1 MQKGENAHIINSESY
16 GGLNMATERANKENI
31 GVSSTDTKSEK
42 ATKEIEGTKAKATK
56 ALKTTAAK
64 TAKKSTSKT
73 AKGKKTVAKKKL
85 VIVESPSKAKTI
97 GKFLGSSYSVVA
109 SVGHIRDLPKSQLG
123 IDIENDFEP
132 KYINIRGKGDVIKAL
147 KKEAKNASKIFLA
160 TDPDRE
166 GEAIS
171 WHLAHILDIEQ
182 SEECRIVFNEITE
195 EAVKTAAKNPRQI
208 DEKLVDAQ
216 QARRVLDRLVGYQI
230 SPLLW
235 KKVKTGLSAG
245 RVQSAA
251 LKIIC
256 DREKEIEKFI
266 PEEYWSIVAQFN
278 NPNKGETPKDF
289 TGNLLMHGS
298 KKIKINNKE
307 EADKILGDLKNGH
320 YLVKEASKKDRKRKP
335 YAPFTTSSLQQEASS
350 RLNFN
355 PRKTMKVAQEL
366 YEGIAIPKRGTVGLI
381 TYLRTDSVRIS
392 AEAKAQAKTYII
404 DKIGKEYSSD
414 NVYST
419 KKKDIQDAHEAIRP
433 SYVDLDPEL
442 IKGSLSNDQYKLY
455 KLIWSRFLGSQMSPA
470 VYDAV
475 SANIVNGEYLFRA
488 TGSSLKFDGFL
499 RIYDSSQEDIKIPVL
514 QEGMILEEKEVKGN
528 QHFTTPP
535 PRFSEASLIKY
546 LEEND
551 IGRPSTYAP
560 IVSTLVD
567 RKYIKREKKIL
578 IPTELGFIVTD
589 MMSDYF
595 KDIVDASFTAE
606 MERDLDKIEEEGTEW
621 KEIIRRFYLVFAK
634 DLKRAEEEIEK
645 IEIPVELTDEL
656 CPLCG
661 KPFAIKEGRFGK
673 FLACSGYP
681 ECKNTKPIVKKTG
694 VDCPKCGKEIL
705 ERKSKRGKIFYG
717 CSGYPDC
724 DQAFWDKPID
734 KKCPSCGSQLVEKK
748 GKDTKI
754 ACSDKG
760 CAYKE

>member
-1 MQKGENAHIINSESY
+1 MQNDKNTTIINSESY
-16 GGLNMATERANKENI
+16 GGMYMATDRAEKENI
-31 GVSSTDTKSEK
+31 EVGSTVTKSDI
-42 ATKEIEGTKAKATK
+42 ATKKTKTTKA
-56 ALKTTAAK
+56 TAAK
-64 TAKKSTSKT
+64 TAKKSASKT
-73 AKGKKTVAKKKL
+73 TKRKKAVAKKKL

-109 SVGHIRDLPKSQLG
+109 SVGHIRDLPKSQIG

-132 KYINIRGKGDVIKAL
+132 RYINIRGKGDVIKEL

-171 WHLAHILDIEQ
+171 WHLAHILGIDR

-195 EAVKTAAKNPRQI
+195 EAVKNAAKNPRQI

-216 QARRVLDRLVGYQI
+216 QARRVLDRLVGYKI

-235 KKVKTGLSAG
+235 KKIKTGLSAG

-251 LKIIC
+251 LNIIC

-266 PEEYWSIVAQFN
+266 PEEYWSVVAQFN
-278 NPNKGETPKDF
+278 NPHEGENPKEF
-289 TGNLLMHGS
+289 TGNLLMSGG
-298 KKIKINNKE
+298 KKIKITNKE
-307 EADKILGDLKNGH
+307 EADKILYDLKKGKF
-320 YLVKEASKKDRKRKP
+320 LVEEASKKDRKRKP

-366 YEGIAIPKRGTVGLI
+366 YEGIAIPKRGIVGLI

-392 AEAKAQAKTYII
+392 SEAKAQAKTYIVE
-404 DKIGKEYSSD
+404 KLGEEYAAD

-455 KLIWSRFLGSQMSPA
+455 KLIWSRFLGSQMAPA

-475 SANIVNGEYLFRA
+475 SANIVNGKYLFRA
-488 TGSSLKFDGFL
+488 TGSCLKFDGFL
-499 RIYDSSQEDIKIPVL
+499 RIYDSSQEDVRIPVL
-514 QEGMILEEKEVKGN
+514 QEGIELEEKEVKGN

-567 RKYIKREKKIL
+567 RKYIKRDKKIL
-578 IPTELGFIVTD
+578 IPTELGFIVID

-595 KDIVDASFTAE
+595 KEIVDASFTAE
-606 MERDLDKIEEEGTEW
+606 MERGLDKIEEEGTEW
-621 KEIIRRFYLVFAK
+621 KEIIRKFYVIFAK
-634 DLKRAEEEIEK
+634 DLERAEEEIEK
-645 IEIPVELTDEL
+645 IEIPVELTDEA
-656 CPLCG
+656 CDICG

-694 VDCPKCGKEIL
+694 VACPKCGKEIL

-734 KKCPSCGSQLVEKK
+734 KKCPSCGGQLVEKK
-748 GKDTKI
+748 GKDTKV
-754 ACSDKG
+754 ACSDKE
-760 CAYKE
+760 CSYKE